1 MIRRLLLTLSVAGV
15 LASGQ
20 AAAQSAAASE
30 TIAGAKA
37 QGMVGEQADG
47 FLGLVS
53 GSPPPSVV
61 AAVRQINAGRAQAY
75 DTIAAKTGVTD
86 EAAGE
91 ATARQLYDRLPPG
104 QFFKPLGGPWTRK

>member
-1 MIRRLLLTLSVAGV
+1 MIRHLLLTLSLAGV
-15 LASGQ
+15 LASSQ

-30 TIAGAKA
+30 AVVGAKA

-53 GSPPPSVV
+53 GSAPPAVA

-75 DTIAAKTGVTD
+75 DNIAAKTGVT
-86 EAAGE
+86 EQAAGE
-91 ATARQLYDRLPPG
+91 ATARQLFGRLPAG
-104 QFFKPLGGPWTRK
+104 QFYKPLGGSWVRK